1 MADEVDRAN
10 DLAQTMVDMALKAS
24 PPPKLKKLGWCHNCE
39 EPTEEVFCCFE
50 CRDDFEKRNRA
61 LKIAGKL

>member
-24 PPPKLKKLGWCHNCE
+24 QPPGLKKLGHCHNCE
-39 EPTEEVFCCFE
+39 EPTPEVFCCPE

-61 LKIAGKL
+61 LRIAGKL